1 MNCDMTLALI
11 GLAGTVIGIVVTYL
25 ATHQSTKKQLTAQK
39 AQFESERRG
48 KEQDAIVGSMADFL
62 TEYTADE
69 VKNDPKILRELDRQ
83 LERLV
88 KSLHLKGH
96 RGIADEMSQNG
107 QDYLI
112 AVSLYAREEMSR
124 EELGRRRISAR
135 EKITA
140 LVRGFSVKDI

>member
-1 MNCDMTLALI
+1 M
-11 GLAGTVIGIVVTYL
+11 
-25 ATHQSTKKQLTAQK
+25 
-39 AQFESERRG
+39 
-48 KEQDAIVGSMADFL
+48 GSMADFL

-69 VKNDPKILRELDRQ
+69 AKHNPEILRELDRQ

-88 KSLHLKGH
+88 KSLHMKGH

-107 QDYLI
+107 QDYLV
-112 AVSLYAREEMSR
+112 AVSLYAREGMSR
-124 EELGRRRISAR
+124 EELGRRRIRAR